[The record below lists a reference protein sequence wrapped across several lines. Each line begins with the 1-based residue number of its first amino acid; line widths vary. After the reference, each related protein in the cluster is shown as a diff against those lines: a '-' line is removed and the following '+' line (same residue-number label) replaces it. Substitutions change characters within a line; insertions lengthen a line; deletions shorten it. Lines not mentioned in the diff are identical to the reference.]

1 MQREFIITRL
11 GKEYVLYAGLLDA
24 AHQAGLRQIR
34 TQLVQ
39 APGPQNGFVAICH
52 AEVVTERGTFT
63 GLGDADPENTTR
75 AMASALIR
83 LAETR
88 AKARALG
95 DAINVAMTAFDEL
108 GDSVPDAS
116 PPVTQLAAPPRSPV
130 STPLGPPRTDTI
142 PAPDPQPRGYQTDPV
157 RPFPAVPL
165 ASMPTQAPGR
175 PPARPR
181 TAGTGRPGGAS
192 PSSPDPSPASPRSA
206 SRTAEAAPQP
216 TQNQLDAIDRMSRA
230 LGRQVTTEG
239 LTRAMASELI
249 TRLSEERYPARRGTA
264 PPEDEV

>member
-63 GLGDADPENTTR
+63 GLGDADPENSTR

-108 GDSVPDAS
+108 GDTVPDTS
-116 PPVTQLAAPPRSPV
+116 PPVTQITALPRSPA
-130 STPLGPPRTDTI
+130 SAPLGPSRTDTI
-142 PAPDPQPRGYQTDPV
+142 SAPDPQPRGYQTDPA

-165 ASMPTQAPGR
+165 ASMPTQAQGR
-175 PPARPR
+175 PSGRPR
-181 TAGTGRPGGAS
+181 PAGTGRPAGTSTSNA
-192 PSSPDPSPASPRSA
+192 DPSIATARPANRG
-206 SRTAEAAPQP
+206 TEAAPPP
-216 TQNQLDAIDRMSRA
+216 TRNQLDAIDRMARA
-230 LGRQVTTEG
+230 LGRQVTIEG

-249 TRLSEERYPARRGTA
+249 THLSEERYPARRGTPA
-264 PPEDEV
+264 PDDEV

>member
-116 PPVTQLAAPPRSPV
+116 PPVPQLAAPPRSPV

-175 PPARPR
+175 PTARPR

>member
-1 MQREFIITRL
+1 MQREFIITRR

-83 LAETR
+83 LAEIR

-108 GDSVPDAS
+108 GDTVPDAS
-116 PPVTQLAAPPRSPV
+116 PPVTQLTAPPRSPA
-130 STPLGPPRTDTI
+130 SAPLGPLRTDAI
-142 PAPDPQPRGYQTDPV
+142 SVPEPQPRSYQTDPA
-157 RPFPAVPL
+157 RPFPPVPL
-165 ASMPTQAPGR
+165 ASMPTQAEGR
-175 PPARPR
+175 PSGRPR
-181 TAGTGRPGGAS
+181 PPGTGRPSGTSTSNPNPSTAS
-192 PSSPDPSPASPRSA
+192 SRPANRE
-206 SRTAEAAPQP
+206 TEAAPPP
-216 TQNQLDAIDRMSRA
+216 TQNQLDAIDRMARA
-230 LGRQVTTEG
+230 LGRQVNTEG

-249 TRLSEERYPARRGTA
+249 TRFSEERYPARRGTT
-264 PPEDEV
+264 PPDDEV

>member
-11 GKEYVLYAGLLDA
+11 GKEYILYAGLLDA

-39 APGPQNGFVAICH
+39 APGLQNGFVAICH

-63 GLGDADPENTTR
+63 GLGDANPENTTR

-108 GDSVPDAS
+108 GDALPDAS
-116 PPVTQLAAPPRSPV
+116 PPVTQLTAPPRSPA
-130 STPLGPPRTDTI
+130 SAPLGPPHTDTI
-142 PAPDPQPRGYQTDPV
+142 PVPDPQPRGYQTDPA

-165 ASMPTQAPGR
+165 ASMPTQVQGR
-175 PPARPR
+175 PSGRPR
-181 TAGTGRPGGAS
+181 PAGAGRPTG
-192 PSSPDPSPASPRSA
+192 PSSSNPDPSTASSRPASRGTEA
-206 SRTAEAAPQP
+206 SPPP
-216 TQNQLDAIDRMSRA
+216 TQNQLDAIDRMARA

-249 TRLSEERYPARRGTA
+249 TRLSEERYPARRGTT
-264 PPEDEV
+264 PPDDEV